1 MSNIIKSQ
9 IIISDEIKELVAGI
23 ESPATSDTLIEIRN
37 RMYSRLETRPYNQST
52 REHEKTIRWKRTSAE
67 IIKDGYVYT
76 GKACTDQVI
85 LFMAL
90 CEAFHLTTRFVK
102 LKKYNEV
109 HSVAEIKLEDGWYIF
124 DVSRKGSVPE
134 KGEATKENTY
144 HGWQLWQKGRD
155 AWDLGLVD
163 FDSIEKMY

>member
-76 GKACTDQVI
+76 GKACTDQMI

-109 HSVAEIKLEDGWYIF
+109 HSVAEIKLEDGGTSLMF
-124 DVSRKGSVPE
+124 REKEVFQRKE
-134 KGEATKENTY
+134 R
-144 HGWQLWQKGRD
+144 QLKRIHIMDGNCGKKVEMLGI
-155 AWDLGLVD
+155 WDWLIL
-163 FDSIEKMY
+163 IR